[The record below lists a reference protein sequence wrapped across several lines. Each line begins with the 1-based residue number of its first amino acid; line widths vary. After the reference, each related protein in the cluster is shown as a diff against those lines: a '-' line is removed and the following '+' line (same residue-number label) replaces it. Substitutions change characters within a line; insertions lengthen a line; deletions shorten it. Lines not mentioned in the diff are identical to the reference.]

1 MGRRKDLTEA
11 EKATI
16 IKESAKGK
24 TTKSIAER
32 INRHVVTVTRFLQ
45 NPSKRKPPSDR
56 GVRKSVSKRD
66 MYRLRRNLRKML
78 GATSKRIFKEAGLPD
93 VPKTTRNR
101 ILGKLNSIKTMI
113 KRPSLTPRHK
123 RLVCGWNGQEST

>member
-16 IKESAKGK
+16 IKEIAKGK

-32 INRHVVTVTRFLQ
+32 INPYGVTVERFLQ

-56 GVRKSVSKRD
+56 VVRKS
-66 MYRLRRNLRKML
+66 
-78 GATSKRIFKEAGLPD
+78 
-93 VPKTTRNR
+93 
-101 ILGKLNSIKTMI
+101 
-113 KRPSLTPRHK
+113 
-123 RLVCGWNGQEST
+123 